1 MMNRLILNKATS
13 SNDEPTPG
21 YLYNEITQMT
31 FCSKESLSLVGE
43 YLLKKLQRTDL
54 NVKLKTLKIMK
65 HLCDKKRAD
74 FRNFLKKK
82 MDIIKECQSC
92 NIVNDEL
99 KGETPSMLVRKEAT
113 DLIKLIYS
121 YDATE
126 NVMKSSSNNSQDT
139 MKNNRIEGFGNTVFD
154 NKNNKNYQN
163 YQHNNIYNHNNSYN
177 HSNNNM
183 YHNNDRNVKSNM
195 ETYGNKFISNNYNN
209 YNNNNNNN
217 NYMGKMSG
225 FGNPYFN
232 QNPVQKTKGEI
243 AIKYLNDVANKYIP
257 SSFVNKI
264 NRVSASISKNYSN
277 GSLNIHSIM
286 NGRAFNNGLE
296 KNHMKRAESHYYNKN
311 NMNNM
316 NYMNNH
322 NNNNYYNSSRRNE
335 NIRKPQ
341 ETQQA
346 GLYENKIIQ
355 DILLTTGINKVPS
368 ENILNEFA
376 IKCKTLDTKLI
387 VSILTDKLKK
397 NSHDEEENYKYKY
410 KVLSIIKHLLFFR
423 TNEGK
428 ETLMETLEVLI
439 QNLKNQTLE
448 ELYKC
453 KEIKQLKKIVIEIF
467 ILMGLQKKTDTQENE
482 KQKNINLY
490 QNQVSMDLP
499 NLLDMDDDITPPSNN
514 NNNNNMKKNMTMGD
528 AKIFYH
534 EKNVSVDLMSPS
546 QNISNGT
553 QTKNN
558 KTGIDNN
565 EQFKNERN
573 NKKDR
578 SMENLLCDLENISIN
593 NNELFNC
600 LNVKGNKTP
609 ILYNN
614 MRSNQNG
621 DKTYNNKQQCNN
633 KNNMNTNY
641 NNNDNFNFMNS
652 NNDLIFFENKKEC
665 NTKEINVSSKE
676 TNQNKLNDERLFFHL
691 NQQNLYEND
700 NKLIDIN
707 NDSTNNS
714 LNTYFNNMSQNTYEK
729 DNIINTKSLN
739 NNIKTSNNISHDNKT
754 SNINHFHD
762 HHLKMGDDQIDNFF
776 NSFTLSSKKNEQS
789 NTKPNLKIDAFE
801 LLSDQM
807 KL

>member
-31 FCSKESLSLVGE
+31 FCSKESLGLVGE

-82 MDIIKECQSC
+82 MDIIKECQQC

-154 NKNNKNYQN
+154 NKNNQNNQNYQHN
-163 YQHNNIYNHNNSYN
+163 QHNNIYNHSNNNY
-177 HSNNNM
+177 NNNM
-183 YHNNDRNVKSNM
+183 YHNNDRNIKTNM
-195 ETYGNKFISNNYNN
+195 ETYGNKFVSNNYNN
-209 YNNNNNNN
+209 KN
-217 NYMGKMSG
+217 NYMSKMSG

-243 AIKYLNDVANKYIP
+243 AIKYLNEVANKYIP

-264 NRVSASISKNYSN
+264 NRVSASLSKNYSN

-286 NGRAFNNGLE
+286 NGRAFNKGLE

-311 NMNNM
+311 NINSMNSMNSM

-322 NNNNYYNSSRRNE
+322 NNNHNNNNNNYYYNSSRRNE
-335 NIRKPQ
+335 NILKPH
-341 ETQQA
+341 ESQQA

-368 ENILNEFA
+368 ENVLNEFA

-387 VSILTDKLKK
+387 VSILTEKLKK
-397 NSHDEEENYKYKY
+397 SVHDEEENYKYKY

-423 TNEGK
+423 TNEEK
-428 ETLMETLEVLI
+428 ETLIETLEVLI

-467 ILMGLQKKTDTQENE
+467 VLMGLQKKTNTQENE
-482 KQKNINLY
+482 KNININLY
-490 QNQVSMDLP
+490 QNQASMELP
-499 NLLDMDDDITPPSNN
+499 NLLDMDDDITPPI
-514 NNNNNMKKNMTMGD
+514 NNNNMKKNITMGD
-528 AKIFYH
+528 AKIFHH
-534 EKNVSVDLMSPS
+534 EKNISDDLMSLS
-546 QNISNGT
+546 QNFSNGT
-553 QTKNN
+553 LNKNK

-565 EQFKNERN
+565 EQFNNQWN
-573 NKKDR
+573 NKKDKN
-578 SMENLLCDLENISIN
+578 MENLLCDLENISIN
-593 NNELFNC
+593 NNELFNS
-600 LNVKGNKTP
+600 LNVKGNNTQ

-614 MRSNQNG
+614 MKSNQNE
-621 DKTYNNKQQCNN
+621 DKTYYNKQQCNN
-633 KNNMNTNY
+633 KNNMNKNY
-641 NNNDNFNFMNS
+641 NNNDKFNLMNS
-652 NNDLIFFENKKEC
+652 NNDLIFFENKKES
-665 NTKEINVSSKE
+665 NTKEINVSSKP
-676 TNQNKLNDERLFFHL
+676 TNQTNLNDEGLFFHL
-691 NQQNLYEND
+691 NQQNIYEHE

-714 LNTYFNNMSQNTYEK
+714 LNTYFNNISQNTYEK
-729 DNIINTKSLN
+729 DNIINTTSLN
-739 NNIKTSNNISHDNKT
+739 NNIKTSNINYVHDN
-754 SNINHFHD
+754 
-762 HHLKMGDDQIDNFF
+762 HLKMADDQIDNFF
-776 NSFTLSSKKNEQS
+776 NSFTLSSKKNEQN
-789 NTKPNLKIDAFE
+789 NTKPNVKIDAFE
-801 LLSDQM
+801 LLSDHM